1 MYMYILFGGEFSFF
15 YLTFVI
21 EQSLAKM
28 CEILACDLSLS
39 LSPSTAG
46 EDFNSFDV
54 RTTLQP
60 GLSSWHFNLDIIND
74 GVAEPTKHFGI
85 SLSLLT
91 IIPNARLSNAQLN
104 VTIIDDNNSKKGR
117 ERERERD
124 GHNRLTDREKDRE
137 RWIDSIINVLAV
149 FVCGQ
154 ELVALV
160 VILSCH
166 HKKNTF
172 RSSNVL
178 YSYTHTRYRS

>member
-21 EQSLAKM
+21 EQLLAKM
-28 CEILACDLSLS
+28 CEILACDLS

-60 GLSSWHFNLDIIND
+60 GLSSWHFNLNIIND

-104 VTIIDDNNSKKGR
+104 VTIIDDDNSKKGR
-117 ERERERD
+117 EREREREREMD
-124 GHNRLTDREKDRE
+124 TTD
-137 RWIDSIINVLAV
+137 
-149 FVCGQ
+149 
-154 ELVALV
+154 
-160 VILSCH
+160 
-166 HKKNTF
+166 
-172 RSSNVL
+172 
-178 YSYTHTRYRS
+178 